1 MSKEIKTLDDLTT
14 DAENFNK
21 HTEFG
26 TKLLEDSLRKFGV
39 IIARWEKLTGNKAER
54 ISDGND

>member
-54 ISDGND
+54 ITP